1 MFTLCGPHSSN
12 SLLGKPGLC
21 QWLHLSASL
30 HFKDIKVSSAQVCIQ
45 KGKSSDLQLL
55 FLSVHLYLHYL
66 LVPTQVSELVEL
78 HFATLHIASCCTQKA
93 CQRSLF
99 SCTQQSQSEF
109 MSSLSG
115 CAESY
120 DTIID
125 TLAPSIFFFFV
136 YS

>member
-21 QWLHLSASL
+21 QWLHLSVSL

-78 HFATLHIASCCTQKA
+78 HFATLHIASCRTQKA
-93 CQRSLF
+93 CQRSSL

-109 MSSLSG
+109 MSSLAG
-115 CAESY
+115 CTESY
-120 DTIID
+120 DAVID
-125 TLAPSIFFFFV
+125 TLAPSSLVLFTGD
-136 YS
+136 